1 MNSPGGAPA
10 PEPIIA
16 LIVQVTHDEE
26 YARRGDRVVHLRDG
40 WLVDP

>member
-1 MNSPGGAPA
+1 MDVLGELNRAGTTI
-10 PEPIIA
+10 EQ
-16 LIVQVTHDEE
+16 LTHDEE